1 MNQDLSQSNP
11 IVNPLVKD
19 LEDDPHI
26 ILQERFLKRDPSRL
40 SRNLANYFGDIISGA
55 PQAAA
60 VGADFGG
67 QIVRNLVNR
76 WTDPQNESQ
85 GDSTE
90 VNSAAKVEKQ
100 ADILTQKQAATSK
113 AENDVSNLGVFSSV
127 IQDEINQYMFDLL
140 NLYPYDPKVERTYKL
155 PILDDISYG
164 FGQSYK
170 TSNISS
176 MVTGMVN
183 LGIINE
189 ISNMLP
195 INTELGKSWDSQS
208 SRTIPITINLV
219 NTDDDVIRDNLLMID
234 KLNMAN
240 RFEQAGPY
248 RFPPSVYNL
257 DIPGFYHHPWMA
269 VSSMEVKT
277 IGTFFKTNTNLNIP
291 QGYQIKLVLE
301 ELVPLT
307 SAAYKKNIYD
317 GRPKNPIVST
327 PGLPDGGGDQ
337 YAAYS
342 YATRDFRGI
351 E

>member
-1 MNQDLSQSNP
+1 MAIEESSKVV
-11 IVNPLVKD
+11 IHNPLVKD
-19 LEDDPHI
+19 IDDPYI

-40 SRNLANYFGDIISGA
+40 TRNLTNYFSDIISGA
-55 PQAAA
+55 PQSAA
-60 VGADFGG
+60 VGVDFGG
-67 QIVRNLVNR
+67 KIVKNLVSR

-90 VNSAAKVEKQ
+90 VSSAAKAEKQ
-100 ADILTQKQAATSK
+100 AEILRQKQTAK
-113 AENDVSNLGVFSSV
+113 ANAEKNVSNLGVFSA
-127 IQDEINQYMFDLL
+127 IMEDEISQYISDLED
-140 NLYPYDPKVERTYKL
+140 LYPYDPKVGSTYNL
-155 PILDDISYG
+155 PILDEVAYG
-164 FGQSYK
+164 FSQSYK

-219 NTDDDVIRDNLLMID
+219 NTDDDVIRDNLLLID

-248 RFPPSVYNL
+248 RFPPSVYNV
-257 DIPGFYHHPWMA
+257 DIPGFYYHPWMA
-269 VSSMEVKT
+269 VTSMEVKT
-277 IGTFFKTNTNLNIP
+277 TGTFFKTNTNLNVP

-301 ELVPLT
+301 ELVPIT
-307 SAAYKKNIYD
+307 SSVYKKYVFD
-317 GRPKNPIVST
+317 KRPKNPIITT
-327 PGLPDGGGDQ
+327 PGLPDGGGDE

-342 YATRDFRGI
+342 YATRGFRGI